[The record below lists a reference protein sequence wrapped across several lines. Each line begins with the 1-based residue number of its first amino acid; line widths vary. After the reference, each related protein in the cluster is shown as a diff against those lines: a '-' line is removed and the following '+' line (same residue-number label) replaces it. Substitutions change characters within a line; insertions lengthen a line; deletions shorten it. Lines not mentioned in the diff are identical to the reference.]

1 VVCAG
6 VQHEISK
13 NQQRGAKAIRGS
25 GQSLPGGCCVKE
37 TGCCFLQARARL
49 RLSMRGRARC
59 RPSNGVR
66 WTGKAQEGTLKSDKR
81 GTPGRMYGAS
91 SVSAMK
97 PYSHV
102 CKTITRLQ
110 SLASSGVGS
119 RADDIGGL
127 SQGCLCA
134 WCRLHHQPLLIWACT
149 SMCSHIGKSARRT
162 AARAVPHCESHGRHS
177 CSLQRSANMAMCS
190 GAHP

>member
-1 VVCAG
+1 VREYSTKY
-6 VQHEISK
+6 QRISK
-13 NQQRGAKAIRGS
+13 RELRQFAALGRACQGDA
-25 GQSLPGGCCVKE
+25 V
-37 TGCCFLQARARL
+37 FLQARARL

-102 CKTITRLQ
+102 CKTITRSQ
-110 SLASSGVGS
+110 SLASCGVEFVQSISAGCP
-119 RADDIGGL
+119 RDVGGGL
-127 SQGCLCA
+127 TTC
-134 WCRLHHQPLLIWACT
+134 
-149 SMCSHIGKSARRT
+149 
-162 AARAVPHCESHGRHS
+162 HC
-177 CSLQRSANMAMCS
+177 
-190 GAHP
+190 